1 MQIFSLL
8 SRNFTKRKMSACLSM
23 PEIKFKPFF
32 FYNLKIKPR
41 AMCNTVK
48 CQTKITMLAV
58 DLSGECGNVYF

>member
-1 MQIFSLL
+1 
-8 SRNFTKRKMSACLSM
+8 MSACLSM

-48 CQTKITMLAV
+48 CQTKITILAV